1 MKRSLFLV
9 CVLAS
14 GLGASALAQ
23 TGAPVPNAPAE
34 ASAGGKIAV
43 IMFQA
48 AVARTNEG
56 QRDFAELEKKF
67 EPKRNQLKQES
78 DEIDALKKQMQSA
91 GTTLSDQDRA
101 SRLRTIDEKEKDLQR
116 AGEDAQTEFQ
126 NAMGDAFNGLAQ
138 KVGQVMTDYAQKN
151 GYSIVLDASAQQSPV
166 LWANPTTDITTAV
179 IQAYNAKSG
188 VPAPPPA
195 APAPQHTGTPAHP
208 ASH

>member
-23 TGAPVPNAPAE
+23 TGSAVPSAPAE
-34 ASAGGKIAV
+34 ATGGAKVAV

-56 QRDFAELEKKF
+56 QRDFADLEKKF
-67 EPKRNQLKQES
+67 EPKRQQLKQES
-78 DEIDALKKQMQSA
+78 DEIDALKKQLQTA
-91 GTTLSDQDRA
+91 GTTLSDQERA

-138 KVGQVMTDYAQKN
+138 KVGQVMTEYAQKN
-151 GYSIVLDASAQQSPV
+151 GYSMVLDASAQQSPV
-166 LWANPTTDITTAV
+166 LWASPATDITTAV

-188 VPAPPPA
+188 IPAPPPA
-195 APAPQHTGTPAHP
+195 APAPQHSSTPAHP